1 MEVGER
7 RRTSEMVHSGCF
19 QEVGSEKEK
28 GLAFRVK
35 NLSMFS
41 ETTNDNYL
49 GSEACTERS
58 RSLQPPSSH
67 YLHFHHNWKLKP
79 SNEIK
84 GRKWGN

>member
-7 RRTSEMVHSGCF
+7 RRTSEMVYSGCF
-19 QEVGSEKEK
+19 QEVGSEIEK
-28 GLAFRVK
+28 GLAFRVH
-35 NLSMFS
+35 NLSIFS

-58 RSLQPPSSH
+58 RSLQPPSH